1 MNFEIND
8 INNSQTH
15 LIALV
20 EEGILSIDIDK
31 IKEFVDFIIFNIDPD
46 SLKENLLKTIQ
57 SFSVVEVKNLQDR
70 FINENYF
77 DEIIAKAFQLEKR
90 RQLKQKL
97 IQLDLETTEDSTDE
111 IIAKAFQIE
120 KRKELKLKLQTL
132 ERDLKIEETK
142 VISIQSFLK
151 VISIAASLILIFLV
165 WQPQHSSDK
174 KLFAN
179 YSSHLDSSSIWD
191 FTNSDL
197 IKEQTGLRGEEEYF
211 RNYSYD
217 ETLQLL
223 EAINLVKEKEFDKGK
238 KIFTKLH
245 VEKDKNPGLTL
256 YLSIAQLNTGD
267 LDKAITNLEYLNK
280 LQSFLYQDDAKFH
293 LAFAYLKENK
303 RKRAKDLLKDLVN
316 SKSKYSAQAKQTLK
330 KIRWF

>member
-31 IKEFVDFIIFNIDPD
+31 IKEFVDFIIFNIDSD

-57 SFSVVEVKNLQDR
+57 SFSVVELKNLQDK

-77 DEIIAKAFQLEKR
+77 DEIIAKAFRLEKR

-97 IQLDLETTEDSTDE
+97 IQLDLEATEDSTDE
-111 IIAKAFQIE
+111 IITKAFQIE

-132 ERDLKIEETK
+132 ERDSKIEETK
-142 VISIQSFLK
+142 VISIQSFFK
-151 VISIAASLILIFLV
+151 VISIAASLILIFLI

-179 YSSHLDSSSIWD
+179 YSSHLDSGSISD

-211 RNYSYD
+211 RNYGYD

-223 EAINLVKEKEFDKGK
+223 EAINLVKEKDFEKGK
-238 KIFTKLH
+238 EIFTKLH
-245 VEKDKNPGLTL
+245 VEKEKNPGLAL
-256 YLSIAQLNTGD
+256 YLSISQLNTSD
-267 LDKAITNLEYLNK
+267 LNNAITNLEYLDK
-280 LQSFLYQDDAKFH
+280 LKGFSYQDDAKFH
-293 LAFAYLKENK
+293 LAFAYLKANE
-303 RKRAKDLLKDLVN
+303 RRRAKEIFQSLAN
-316 SKSKYSAQAKQTLK
+316 GNTKYSAQAKQTLK